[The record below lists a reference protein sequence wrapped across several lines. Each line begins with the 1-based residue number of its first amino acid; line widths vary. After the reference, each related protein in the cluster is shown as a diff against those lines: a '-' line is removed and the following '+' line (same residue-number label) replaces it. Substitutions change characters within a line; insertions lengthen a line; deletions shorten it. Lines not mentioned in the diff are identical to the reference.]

1 MTKPGQPWFI
11 RRPMPAN
18 VQSVHLL
25 GIAGSG
31 VGTFAMMLR
40 DAGYTVRGSDQNVYP
55 PMSDRL
61 TAHGIEWYE
70 SWDPAHLDWAP
81 DLVVVGNV
89 CRRDNLEA
97 VAADERGISCV
108 SFPQALSDLFLARA
122 RPAVIAG
129 THGKTTT
136 TALVTH
142 LMDVIGLAPG
152 FLLGGV
158 AKNFS
163 SGYRLSHESG
173 GPFVVEGDEYDT
185 AFFDKGP
192 KFLHYRPS
200 VAVLNNIEFDHA
212 DIYDDLDEIIENFD
226 RLMDLMSEGTT
237 LVANMDDPLVVARS
251 KIARGQVRY
260 FGLNEGANV
269 RAGAIEPFE
278 GGVRFEL
285 FIDDF
290 SMGTVMSPM
299 SGAHNVSNVL
309 AAFSVCEAYGAD
321 WRALI
326 EALVS
331 FKGTD
336 KRQDEKGTFDG
347 VLIVDDFAHHPT
359 AIETTLVGLKQ
370 QYGQRRLWAVYEP
383 KSNTAR
389 RNIHQTAYETAFLP
403 ADQVLI
409 ATPYQKDDGLKP
421 EDMLDVAYLTQALT
435 DGGTPA
441 SSPGDAEAIRHY
453 LVEHTQP
460 GDVVVVMANSGF
472 DGLIPKLISALSAR

>member
-1 MTKPGQPWFI
+1 
-11 RRPMPAN
+11 
-18 VQSVHLL
+18 
-25 GIAGSG
+25 
-31 VGTFAMMLR
+31 
-40 DAGYTVRGSDQNVYP
+40 
-55 PMSDRL
+55 MSHRL
-61 TAHGIEWYE
+61 IEHGIEWYE
-70 SWDPAHLDWAP
+70 SWDESHLDWQP

-97 VAADERGISCV
+97 VAAAERGIPCV
-108 SFPQALSDLFLARA
+108 SFPQALSDLFLVHA

-142 LMDVIGLAPG
+142 LMDEIGLEPG

-158 AKNFS
+158 AKNFG
-163 SGYRLSHESG
+163 SGYRLSTQPG

-212 DIYDDLDEIIENFD
+212 DIYDDLGEIIENFD
-226 RLMDLMSEGTT
+226 RLMDLMGEGST
-237 LVANMDDPLVVARS
+237 LIANMDDPLVVERS
-251 KIARGQVRY
+251 KRATGTVHS
-260 FGLNEGANV
+260 FGLADGARV
-269 RAGAIEPFE
+269 RATALTPFE
-278 GGVRFEL
+278 GGMRFDL
-285 FIDDF
+285 TVD
-290 SMGTVMSPM
+290 GTLVGQVTSPM
-299 SGAHNVSNVL
+299 SGTHNVSNVL
-309 AAFSVCEAYGAD
+309 AAFAVCEAYGAPYAD
-321 WRALI
+321 VMK
-326 EALVS
+326 ALVS

-336 KRQDEKGTFDG
+336 KRQEEKGTYDG

-359 AIETTLVGLKQ
+359 AIYTTLEGLKQ
-370 QYGQRRLWAVYEP
+370 RYGQRRLWAVYEP

-409 ATPYQKDDGLKP
+409 ATPYQKDDGL
-421 EDMLDVAYLTQALT
+421 EADDMLDVHLLTTRLT
-435 DGGTPA
+435 EAGTPS

-453 LVEHTQP
+453 LTAHTQA

-472 DGLIPKLISALSAR
+472 GGLIPKLVSALSDRAKSS